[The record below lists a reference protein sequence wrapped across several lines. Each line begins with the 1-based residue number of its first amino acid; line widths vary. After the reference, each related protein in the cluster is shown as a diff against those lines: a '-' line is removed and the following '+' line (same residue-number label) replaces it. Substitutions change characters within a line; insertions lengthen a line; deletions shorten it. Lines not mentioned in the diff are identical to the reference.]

1 MDSNTTVFSPL
12 IDIPIMLTYIM
23 VGTGTLAIIYFAIK
37 NMLQLSGE
45 SKKTLYS
52 IGGLAATVIIAFLFA
67 SDNVLPSYEKY
78 NVSSTDSKLIGI
90 GLYSYTVLGI
100 IAIALIL
107 FYTFKENWKKT
118 VGLLALLTILIA
130 VVFNYINF
138 AINITYLLVGSAL
151 VMIGIYALKEL
162 FSTSK
167 ANKKT
172 LYTLLGLILIFGI
185 SFMLSSP
192 EVLDSYEKYK
202 ITTGV
207 SKQVGMGII
216 TFYILFV
223 GTFIA
228 MIYSEFSN
236 KTSS

>member
-1 MDSNTTVFSPL
+1 MDNSITVFSPL
-12 IDIPIMLTYIM
+12 IDIPIMLTYTM
-23 VGTGTLAIIYFAIK
+23 VGIGALAILYFAIK
-37 NMLQLSGE
+37 NMIQLSGE
-45 SKKTLYS
+45 SKKTFYS
-52 IGGLAATVIIAFLFA
+52 IGGLAIAIITAFILS

-78 NVSSTDSKLIGI
+78 NISSTTSKLIGT

-118 VGLLALLTILIA
+118 VGLLILLSILIA
-130 VVFNYINF
+130 LVFNYINF
-138 AINITYLLVGSAL
+138 AINITYLLICSAL
-151 VMIGIYALKEL
+151 IMIAIYSLKEL
-162 FSTSK
+162 FSKSK

-185 SFMLSSP
+185 SFMLASP

-202 ITTGV
+202 ITKGV